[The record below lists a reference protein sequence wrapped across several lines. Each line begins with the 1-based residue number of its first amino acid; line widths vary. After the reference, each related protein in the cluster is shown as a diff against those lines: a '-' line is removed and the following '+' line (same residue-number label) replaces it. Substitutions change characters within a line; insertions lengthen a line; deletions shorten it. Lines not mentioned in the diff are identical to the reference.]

1 MANIA
6 HVELSDTFNRQRET
20 INQLIDLMNTGG
32 GFVPGEGLERD
43 PGGSISIKISGDGLS
58 FDGNGSLVGNDAFPN
73 LMTQVVFDP
82 DVEVPVPTVTSD
94 TTISFPAFKVIFDNK
109 VYYGKKISDFDA
121 LEIPPTIMTVDTG
134 EDGAVF
140 VYVDNAGEIH
150 QSLNSVSPANSSTQC
165 LLGSYF
171 RLGNRIQEN
180 SWAYTPWNGSTDKER
195 RFTTG
200 GSLNGGILEVLT
212 GTTLSR
218 SAISVILEGINAKN
232 SLYTPNSMSF
242 EADIPY
248 STKKL
253 WPGYDAS
260 VSDSTILDTTHIYNM
275 TTHQVDDISDIDGYV
290 ALIPGIVGPT
300 GQDVYLMAMS
310 EIRDNYRASEF
321 KNIFSG
327 YVPRHHVDRFI
338 YVDGKYI
345 GVTSIGGI
353 TMSTDGVNWST
364 PVQKLTDPGAIISNY
379 YGLTYD
385 GHYLIAVSEGGEI
398 AYCPMTSNW
407 SPNSD
412 WTITTYE
419 DVSGFSE
426 NIAYLNGHIIVGAY
440 YRPEGSSEST
450 WCLMVSDAGAPT
462 FNWRK
467 IELPTLAQQLVANGG
482 MFLYDGTKYLS
493 MSITGVVFAST
504 DLETWTEQP
513 HDPNINAHDGPRWS
527 SFIYDGT
534 QFMVLGSNGLF
545 PNIQGYYSTSS
556 DAMTWDEVK
565 LVDNC
570 DGVDEAE
577 YLNGK
582 VWILNSGVNMA
593 NLVFKP
599 YTQIFESME
608 EAKDS
613 IYNLKV
619 DLGNVASRVIWM
631 GQTIIAKIGTT
642 NFLVSDNLQ
651 IVPEIPYSLG
661 VYGSESSG
669 GSGSRVSGITI
680 KANGVVIGEELKKT
694 TVNFASG
701 FTVTND
707 SENDVSVIANAS
719 AATQE
724 QVNTG
729 TENLKYVTPATLKGQ
744 TYLATIEFVGNVSQ
758 STTGTDWPTVTS
770 VESWPHT
777 IIITVNDNYSVPNVQ
792 PLYTDKVLTWEVVI
806 RNVNS
811 SSIALTWPS
820 AYQAFNNEN
829 LPSSVAPNTSVF
841 MMMRKY
847 SNNYTL
853 VSTQGVQSNT
863 IF

>member
-32 GFVPGEGLERD
+32 GFVPGEGIERD
-43 PGGSISIKISGDGLS
+43 PSGSISIKISGDGLS

-82 DVEVPVPTVTSD
+82 DVAVPVPTVTSD

-248 STKKL
+248 STKKI

-260 VSDSTILDTTHIYNM
+260 VADSTTLDTTHIYNM
-275 TTHQVDDISDIDGYV
+275 TTHQVDDISNVDGYV

-310 EIRDNYRASEF
+310 EIRDNYRAREF
-321 KNIFSG
+321 KSIYSG
-327 YVPRHHVDRFI
+327 YVPGQFLQEFV
-338 YVDGKYI
+338 YVNGKYI
-345 GVTSIGGI
+345 GVTGVGGI
-353 TMSTDGVNWST
+353 TTSSDGFSWST
-364 PVQKLTDPGAIISNY
+364 PVQKLTHPGFIGEYWI
-379 YGLTYD
+379 GLIYD
-385 GHYLIAVSEGGEI
+385 GQNLIAVSDDGDI

-407 SPNSD
+407 SPQSD
-412 WTITTYE
+412 WTITRYADDFTFWY
-419 DVSGFSE
+419 
-426 NIAYLNGHIIVGAY
+426 NLTYLNDNIIVGGRGRDNSHQY
-440 YRPEGSSEST
+440 
-450 WCLMVSDAGAPT
+450 LIISDRGGAT
-462 FNWRK
+462 YNWRQV
-467 IELPTLAQQLVANGG
+467 EVPALVASG
-482 MFLYDGTKYLS
+482 MLLYDGSKYI
-493 MSITGVVFAST
+493 SITINGVIYTST
-504 DLETWTEQP
+504 DLETWTKEAD
-513 HDPNINAHDGPRWS
+513 DPNIGPFVSDKPAWV
-527 SFIYDGT
+527 SFIHDGT
-534 QFMVLGSNGLF
+534 QYIILGSKGTN
-545 PNIQGYYSTSS
+545 PNFQGYYSTST
-556 DAMTWDEVK
+556 DGITWDEVK
-565 LVDNC
+565 RIDNC
-570 DGVDEAE
+570 GRLLNRGTT

-582 VWILNSGVNMA
+582 VWLLSSNNMA
-593 NLVFKP
+593 NLVFEP
-599 YTQIFESME
+599 YTQVFDSME
-608 EAKDS
+608 EAKAS

-669 GSGSRVSGITI
+669 GSGSRVSGITV

-694 TVNFASG
+694 SVNFASG

-777 IIITVNDNYSVPNVQ
+777 IIITVNDNYSIPNVQ

-811 SSIALTWPS
+811 SSISLTWPS